1 MKSTRLLAVIAA
13 ALSAAAVGVAAPLAS
28 ATPAGNL
35 SPVVEEKWKP
45 LPQVYS
51 GVNDPG
57 SGLQFPY
64 GGILSVS
71 QTRDLYRSGVLP
83 AVTGLNIRAGDLS
96 EIARVTR
103 STIEEQRLL
112 TENGCILLMYSPT
125 AMYNRD
131 TGEMT
136 HWAGHWYRGLDV
148 CTP

>member
-13 ALSAAAVGVAAPLAS
+13 ALSAAGVSVAAPHVS
-28 ATPAGNL
+28 AVPAGNP
-35 SPVVEEKWKP
+35 SPVVEKWKP
-45 LPQVYS
+45 LPQVCS
-51 GVNDPG
+51 GINDPS

-83 AVTGLNIRAGDLS
+83 AAAGLNIRAGDLS

-136 HWAGHWYRGLDV
+136 HWAGKWYRGLDV